1 MAAKNNPA
9 PKKPGA
15 TIARVSLV
23 GLFMRFLTIGAIS
36 FGGGIIAYIRNLT
49 VTQQHWVDDDEFIT
63 MLSIGQ
69 TMPGLNAV
77 NMSLLIGDKLRGLP
91 GAIVATLGLILPGAL
106 IVLSLGLLYGTNNDH
121 PLANHVLGGIA
132 AVASALLT
140 VISWQIGQRAFTH
153 RKSLALIALTFVLMS
168 LVKWPLYLVL
178 LVVLPFALYIYRPT
192 PQALEKA
199 ES

>member
-1 MAAKNNPA
+1 
-9 PKKPGA
+9 
-15 TIARVSLV
+15 
-23 GLFMRFLTIGAIS
+23 MRFLTIGAIS
-36 FGGGIIAYIRNLT
+36 FGGGIVAYIRNLC
-49 VTQQHWVDDDEFIT
+49 VTQQQWIDDDEFIT

-106 IVLSLGLLYGTNNDH
+106 IVLSIGFLYGTNSDH

-132 AVASALLT
+132 AVASALLA

-153 RKSLALIALTFVLMS
+153 RKSLAMIALTFVLMS
-168 LVKWPLYLVL
+168 LVKWPLYVVL

-192 PQALEKA
+192 PQAQQKA
-199 ES
+199 ET